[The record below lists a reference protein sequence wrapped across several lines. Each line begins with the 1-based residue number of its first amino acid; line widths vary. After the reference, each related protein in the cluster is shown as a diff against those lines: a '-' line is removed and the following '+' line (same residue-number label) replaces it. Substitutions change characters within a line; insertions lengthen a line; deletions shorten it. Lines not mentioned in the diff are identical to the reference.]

1 MTQPSTR
8 ILVIGA
14 GVCRIVVYHPRK
26 NDDRKLL
33 HYHRSEPGREDLNL
47 LVSLLSSAARP
58 IDEPLERGPCNFC
71 LFSSFLILLKCKLVA
86 FCLSLLVR
94 FLVYL

>member
-1 MTQPSTR
+1 M
-8 ILVIGA
+8 IGA

-33 HYHRSEPGREDLNL
+33 HYHRCEPGREDLNL

-71 LFSSFLILLKCKLVA
+71 LFFSNNDDECRVVL
-86 FCLSLLVR
+86 LLVLLPIFGDR
-94 FLVYL
+94 ELFHGNL